1 MAVFLINI
9 CKFNG
14 CFKTFPS
21 LSDLISHIEDTH
33 IDYDPKVVEQKE
45 LAQPASLPLSYVLRF
60 ISDDARKEA
69 STFLSNNSSTNS
81 TATNTGT
88 GNTGNAELKRKL
100 AIKHHSY
107 SMSSSNRSNTP
118 TGSEMDEDE
127 MVVTESED
135 SNDSWTTEEF
145 SSEFIMRYGSRH
157 SGGGSN
163 GTPGNEK
170 PFACPVPGCKKR
182 YKNVNGIKYH
192 SKNGHK
198 KDGRVRKG
206 YKCHCGKSYKTA
218 QGLKNHALL
227 THNTQPESVL
237 TTQQLAN
244 LAAASADPEP
254 VTRCKPAAS
263 SGGLVG
269 SNTAPSNGPGL
280 MQRSNSPSQSLGSLS
295 PSSSNMSS
303 STSTSGLGAGGSLG
317 SNSLSNNAAVAAASN
332 MLQQLSNGNIVT
344 VTNVPQQQQQHQQ
357 VLPQPQQ
364 QQQMNIN
371 TQSQNSTPTTTTTTG
386 NSNNSL
392 MRSTLGLVSIKAN
405 NNHNNNNSVAPV
417 AGGNNNN
424 TKSVSNLI
432 AANAT
437 ANKILKLAT
446 NVANGVDIAQQH
458 KLVDNMPKA
467 NGNNAVTTVATTAV
481 GNNTPTKITLPNLVN
496 LGILTPATSPTK
508 HTQTLTF
515 TTTASNLQQQQQ
527 QQQQA
532 LVASLTSNMLQQQQK
547 LPNVTKTNILL
558 LQEPNTV
565 TTHLIQSPQQQHQ
578 QQQHVLPISP
588 TSSIGSS
595 KSSSPTPTQ
604 QQQQHQQHLSKNSAT
619 VSIKQKHVMT
629 NNLAMTTTSTS
640 SVEPMETDESQVVVA
655 NADMIADSSHASA
668 VAATV
673 VDSKDMPSSIAA
685 AVTSGTITVAAI
697 EVVGAGVVN
706 NETNNSNNSS
716 DSSSK
721 QSATAPT
728 ATLATA
734 AKYTRPTA
742 AATAATITATTA
754 VKASVTTTPMHN
766 SPTFIEHK
774 YSALAIKEK
783 FFSNLRA
790 SRTASSAASNGDNM
804 TASNAAGD
812 GSGPGPNAGNMLR
825 AVAVGQMCALQN
837 EHIHQ
842 NLFKKTIN

>member
-69 STFLSNNSSTNS
+69 STFLSNTTNNSSASNNNNS
-81 TATNTGT
+81 TNATNTGSG

-244 LAAASADPEP
+244 LTAASAAADTEP
-254 VTRCKPAAS
+254 VTRCKPAVNN
-263 SGGLVG
+263 GLVG
-269 SNTAPSNGPGL
+269 GNSVLTSNGNGNGL
-280 MQRSNSPSQSLGSLS
+280 IQRSNSPSQSLGSLS

-303 STSTSGLGAGGSLG
+303 STSTSGLGAGSLG
-317 SNSLSNNAAVAAASN
+317 SNSLSSTAATASN

-344 VTNVPQQQQQHQQ
+344 VTNVPQQQQPQQ
-357 VLPQPQQ
+357 ALPQQQQLQQQ
-364 QQQMNIN
+364 QQQMNIG
-371 TQSQNSTPTTTTTTG
+371 TQSQNANAPTAATATTNTTG

-405 NNHNNNNSVAPV
+405 NNHNNNTVAAV

-424 TKSVSNLI
+424 PKSVSNLI

-467 NGNNAVTTVATTAV
+467 NGNNVATTAV
-481 GNNTPTKITLPNLVN
+481 VANSNNNNNTPTKITLPNLVN

-508 HTQTLTF
+508 NTQTLTF
-515 TTTASNLQQQQQ
+515 TTTAGHNLQQQ

-565 TTHLIQSPQQQHQ
+565 TTHLIQSPPQQQ

-588 TSSIGSS
+588 TSSISSS
-595 KSSSPTPTQ
+595 KSSSPTPTHQ
-604 QQQQHQQHLSKNSAT
+604 QQQQQQLHQLTKSSAT
-619 VSIKQKHVMT
+619 VALKQKHVMT
-629 NNLAMTTTSTS
+629 NSIALSAATSAST
-640 SVEPMETDESQVVVA
+640 VEPMETDELPIVA
-655 NADMIADSSHASA
+655 TATDALADNSHA
-668 VAATV
+668 TV
-673 VDSKDMPSSIAA
+673 VGGTVDSKDMPSSIAA

-706 NETNNSNNSS
+706 TET
-716 DSSSK
+716 
-721 QSATAPT
+721 
-728 ATLATA
+728 
-734 AKYTRPTA
+734 
-742 AATAATITATTA
+742 
-754 VKASVTTTPMHN
+754 
-766 SPTFIEHK
+766 
-774 YSALAIKEK
+774 
-783 FFSNLRA
+783 
-790 SRTASSAASNGDNM
+790 
-804 TASNAAGD
+804 
-812 GSGPGPNAGNMLR
+812 
-825 AVAVGQMCALQN
+825 
-837 EHIHQ
+837 
-842 NLFKKTIN
+842 

>member
-21 LSDLISHIEDTH
+21 LSDLISHIEGTH

-69 STFLSNNSSTNS
+69 PTFLSNTTNTSTNNNNSSSNANNNNS
-81 TATNTGT
+81 SNSNNSNNTGNG
-88 GNTGNAELKRKL
+88 GNNAGGNAELKRKL

-218 QGLKNHALL
+218 QGLKNHALI

-237 TTQQLAN
+237 TTQQLAH
-244 LAAASADPEP
+244 LAAAAAAAATAAD
-254 VTRCKPAAS
+254 S
-263 SGGLVG
+263 SNNSS
-269 SNTAPSNGPGL
+269 SNNNNNAI
-280 MQRSNSPSQSLGSLS
+280 QRSQSPSQSLGSLS

-303 STSTSGLGAGGSLG
+303 STSTSCHG
-317 SNSLSNNAAVAAASN
+317 SNSLSSNNAAATGGN

-344 VTNVPQQQQQHQQ
+344 VTNLPQQPQQQQALPQQQQQ
-357 VLPQPQQ
+357 
-364 QQQMNIN
+364 
-371 TQSQNSTPTTTTTTG
+371 QSQSATATTTG

-405 NNHNNNNSVAPV
+405 NNHHHHQQ
-417 AGGNNNN
+417 
-424 TKSVSNLI
+424 
-432 AANAT
+432 
-437 ANKILKLAT
+437 ILKVCKGQNRLI
-446 NVANGVDIAQQH
+446 DIY
-458 KLVDNMPKA
+458 V
-467 NGNNAVTTVATTAV
+467 V
-481 GNNTPTKITLPNLVN
+481 
-496 LGILTPATSPTK
+496 
-508 HTQTLTF
+508 
-515 TTTASNLQQQQQ
+515 
-527 QQQQA
+527 
-532 LVASLTSNMLQQQQK
+532 SLY
-547 LPNVTKTNILL
+547 
-558 LQEPNTV
+558 
-565 TTHLIQSPQQQHQ
+565 
-578 QQQHVLPISP
+578 VLWMHESCR
-588 TSSIGSS
+588 
-595 KSSSPTPTQ
+595 
-604 QQQQHQQHLSKNSAT
+604 LS
-619 VSIKQKHVMT
+619 
-629 NNLAMTTTSTS
+629 
-640 SVEPMETDESQVVVA
+640 
-655 NADMIADSSHASA
+655 
-668 VAATV
+668 
-673 VDSKDMPSSIAA
+673 
-685 AVTSGTITVAAI
+685 
-697 EVVGAGVVN
+697 
-706 NETNNSNNSS
+706 
-716 DSSSK
+716 
-721 QSATAPT
+721 
-728 ATLATA
+728 
-734 AKYTRPTA
+734 
-742 AATAATITATTA
+742 
-754 VKASVTTTPMHN
+754 TTTPMQI
-766 SPTFIEHK
+766 SYTFIEHK
-774 YSALAIKEK
+774 YSALGFKEK

-790 SRTASSAASNGDNM
+790 SRNATASTANGDNLAAAASDAASM
-804 TASNAAGD
+804 GSTTGGSGSSSSGSNSSSNA
-812 GSGPGPNAGNMLR
+812 NANNMLS
-825 AVAVGQMCALQN
+825 AVAAVGQMCALQN

-842 NLFKKTIN
+842 NLYKKTIN

>member
-60 ISDDARKEA
+60 ISDDARKAA
-69 STFLSNNSSTNS
+69 STFLSNTSSTTSNT
-81 TATNTGT
+81 TATNTGS

-118 TGSEMDEDE
+118 TGKCKVIPTDVKGDIDNLSIAGSEMDEDE

-244 LAAASADPEP
+244 LAAASADTEP
-254 VTRCKPAAS
+254 VTRLSKPAV
-263 SGGLVG
+263 GNGLVG
-269 SNTAPSNGPGL
+269 SNNSNVPSNGNSSGL
-280 MQRSNSPSQSLGSLS
+280 IQRSNSPSQSLGSLS

-303 STSTSGLGAGGSLG
+303 STSTSGLGAGSLG
-317 SNSLSNNAAVAAASN
+317 SNSLSSNAATASN

-344 VTNVPQQQQQHQQ
+344 VTNVPPQQQQHQALSQ
-357 VLPQPQQ
+357 QQPQLQ
-364 QQQMNIN
+364 QQSQQMNIS
-371 TQSQNSTPTTTTTTG
+371 TQSQNANAPTTATTTTTG

-405 NNHNNNNSVAPV
+405 NNHNNNSVAAV
-417 AGGNNNN
+417 AGSNNN

-458 KLVDNMPKA
+458 KLVDNMTKA
-467 NGNNAVTTVATTAV
+467 NGSSVATTAV
-481 GNNTPTKITLPNLVN
+481 VNNSNNNTPTKITLPNLVN

-508 HTQTLTF
+508 NTQTLTF
-515 TTTASNLQQQQQ
+515 TTTAGNLQQQQ

-565 TTHLIQSPQQQHQ
+565 TTHLIQSPPQQQQQQ

-588 TSSIGSS
+588 TSSISSS

-604 QQQQHQQHLSKNSAT
+604 QQHQQPHHQLTKSAAT
-619 VSIKQKHVMT
+619 IAIKQKHVMT
-629 NNLAMTTTSTS
+629 NNIAIQQATSAS
-640 SVEPMETDESQVVVA
+640 SAEPMETDELPIVA
-655 NADMIADSSHASA
+655 AIDALADNSHASVVAGA
-668 VAATV
+668 V
-673 VDSKDMPSSIAA
+673 DNKDMPSSIAA

-706 NETNNSNNSS
+706 TET
-716 DSSSK
+716 
-721 QSATAPT
+721 
-728 ATLATA
+728 
-734 AKYTRPTA
+734 
-742 AATAATITATTA
+742 
-754 VKASVTTTPMHN
+754 
-766 SPTFIEHK
+766 
-774 YSALAIKEK
+774 
-783 FFSNLRA
+783 
-790 SRTASSAASNGDNM
+790 
-804 TASNAAGD
+804 
-812 GSGPGPNAGNMLR
+812 
-825 AVAVGQMCALQN
+825 
-837 EHIHQ
+837 
-842 NLFKKTIN
+842 

>member
-14 CFKTFPS
+14 CSKTFQS

-45 LAQPASLPLSYVLRF
+45 LAQPSCLPLSYVLRF
-60 ISDDARKEA
+60 ISEDARKEA
-69 STFLSNNSSTNS
+69 PTFLSNSSNSNTNS
-81 TATNTGT
+81 ITNNGNN

-107 SMSSSNRSNTP
+107 SISSSNRSNTP

-218 QGLKNHALL
+218 QGLKNHALI
-227 THNTQPESVL
+227 THNSHPESVL
-237 TTQQLAN
+237 TPQQAMK
-244 LAAASADPEP
+244 AAVDAIAVNSCG
-254 VTRCKPAAS
+254 VINNNS
-263 SGGLVG
+263 SCAG
-269 SNTAPSNGPGL
+269 NGGL

-303 STSTSGLGAGGSLG
+303 GT
-317 SNSLSNNAAVAAASN
+317 SNSLSSSAATASN
-332 MLQQLSNGNIVT
+332 MLQQLSNANIVT
-344 VTNVPQQQQQHQQ
+344 VTNVAPQQQ
-357 VLPQPQQ
+357 PTQ
-364 QQQMNIN
+364 QQQMSI
-371 TQSQNSTPTTTTTTG
+371 STHAQTVATAATPITTTTTG

-405 NNHNNNNSVAPV
+405 HNNNNNVTTV
-417 AGGNNNN
+417 AGVGNN

-446 NVANGVDIAQQH
+446 NVANGMDITQQQ
-458 KLVDNMPKA
+458 PKA
-467 NGNNAVTTVATTAV
+467 IHSSNGTHMTSANAAGNCNN
-481 GNNTPTKITLPNLVN
+481 NNSSTPTKITLPNLVN

-508 HTQTLTF
+508 NTQTLTF
-515 TTTASNLQQQQQ
+515 TTTTTNNQQQH

-532 LVASLTSNMLQQQQK
+532 LVASLTTNLLQQQQK
-547 LPNVTKTNILL
+547 LPKGNILL
-558 LQEPNTV
+558 VQEPTTV
-565 TTHLIQSPQQQHQ
+565 GPQLLQSAPQQQQLQQ

-588 TSSIGSS
+588 TSSIGGNSS
-595 KSSSPTPTQ
+595 KSSSPTPPQ
-604 QQQQHQQHLSKNSAT
+604 QQQQHRSSA
-619 VSIKQKHVMT
+619 KQKQVQALVNSMPV
-629 NNLAMTTTSTS
+629 TSGM
-640 SVEPMETDESQVVVA
+640 ELMETDEVPLITTDCLTTTA
-655 NADMIADSSHASA
+655 NA
-668 VAATV
+668 TV
-673 VDSKDMPSSIAA
+673 DGKEMPSSIAA

-706 NETNNSNNSS
+706 TET
-716 DSSSK
+716 
-721 QSATAPT
+721 
-728 ATLATA
+728 
-734 AKYTRPTA
+734 
-742 AATAATITATTA
+742 
-754 VKASVTTTPMHN
+754 
-766 SPTFIEHK
+766 
-774 YSALAIKEK
+774 
-783 FFSNLRA
+783 
-790 SRTASSAASNGDNM
+790 
-804 TASNAAGD
+804 
-812 GSGPGPNAGNMLR
+812 
-825 AVAVGQMCALQN
+825 
-837 EHIHQ
+837 
-842 NLFKKTIN
+842 